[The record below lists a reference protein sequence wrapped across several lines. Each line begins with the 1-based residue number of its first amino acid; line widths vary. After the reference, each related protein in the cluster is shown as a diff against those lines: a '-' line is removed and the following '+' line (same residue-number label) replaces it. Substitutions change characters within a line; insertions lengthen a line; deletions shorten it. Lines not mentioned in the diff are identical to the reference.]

1 MYSGSYSMKEHFY
14 DKLLNIKTGGDQK
27 GFNRDLHYHRY
38 EPTPYSALEALFNIY
53 NINSND
59 RVVDFG
65 CGKGRL
71 NFYIHHFF
79 HATVVGI
86 EMNEDFFQDAVKNKN
101 NYFKKMHNRYHNIY
115 FHCCLAEEYQIDPS
129 DNRFYFFNPFSVT
142 IFRNIINNILISA
155 EKSKRE
161 IELVLYYPSEDY
173 IFFLED
179 YTAFELKEEVILPDL
194 YAKNPNERFLIYRL
208 TI

>member
-1 MYSGSYSMKEHFY
+1 MKEHFF
-14 DKLLNIKTGGDQK
+14 DKLMNIKTGGEQK
-27 GFNRDLHYHRY
+27 GFNKDAYYHRY

-53 NINSND
+53 ELNSSD

-86 EMNEDFFQDAVKNKN
+86 EMNETFYQDAVRNRN
-101 NYFKKMHNRYHNIY
+101 NYVKKMHNRYNNIH
-115 FHCCLAEEYQIDPS
+115 FHCCLAEEYQVNS
-129 DNRFYFFNPFSVT
+129 LDNRFYFFNPFSIN
-142 IFRNIINNILISA
+142 IFMNIINNILVSM
-155 EKSKRE
+155 EKSERD

-173 IFFLED
+173 IFFLENH
-179 YTAFELKEEVILPDL
+179 TTFELKVEVILPDL
-194 YAKNPNERFLIYRL
+194 YEKNPNERFLIYRL
-208 TI
+208 AILP